1 MRKNKRKKLRT
12 PMLFGRRKGVVP
24 LLVCLLACAPVG
36 GYAYGQKD
44 INASISIT
52 KKNISVKEALEQIKQ
67 QSGIFLMYQEQAV
80 KGLTLDLNLENVPL
94 IDALEQL
101 CKKTGLTYE
110 LTEGHVLIRP
120 REEEAQNITIQQE
133 NKTTLHGVVTDDQG
147 LALPGV
153 SVKVKGM
160 SSGVMTDMDGKFSI
174 PVNSTEN
181 GVTLVFSFVGMKT
194 LEKVVKDDIPLN
206 IVMKSNV
213 ENLEEVVIT
222 GVFQRRAESFTG
234 SATTITR
241 KELLS
246 RGNMNLI
253 QSLKNL
259 DPSLNIMDN
268 MSMGSD
274 PNSLPEMELRGSSSF
289 PDIRGEYGSNPNLPL
304 FILDGFETTLEKVM
318 DLDINRIES
327 VTLLKDAAA
336 KAIYGSKAANG
347 VMVIETVRVKT
358 GELRVNYTGS
368 LNLELPD
375 LSSYNMCNAREK
387 LDLEYKL
394 GAYSDNLLPSNDYDL
409 KLLYNQY
416 LKEVERGVNTDWMAL
431 PLRNGLGNKHSI
443 NMEVGNRELRVGVD
457 LSYNNIEGVMKGSS
471 RNTISAG
478 LNIIYQRKKIL
489 FRNQFSF
496 SSMNSEDSPYGE
508 FSEYVKLNPYWR
520 PYNDDGSV
528 RKYLGRGPVFS
539 QQVYNPL
546 YNATINTTYKDDYM
560 DFTNNSYL
568 EYTIQPNLKLIG
580 RVSVSSRTSN
590 SEDFLPGS
598 HSSFIDSSED
608 DFFKRGSYT
617 QGYGKSFAVSSDFTV
632 NYSHSWKKHVLFANG
647 GASIRSSKS
656 ENYLHE
662 AVGFPNDKMD
672 NIIFAKQYAENSKPT
687 GSESI
692 DREVGF
698 LFSANYSYDDRYLA
712 DFSLRA
718 NASSQFGADNRWG
731 TFWSAGLGWNLHN
744 EAFFKDSDVVKQLR
758 LRASMGYTG
767 SQNFNSYQA
776 MLLYNYFTDDSYLGA
791 IGTYLEGLANSKLK
805 WQQKFDMNYGLDLNL
820 WNRVNVKFDY
830 YHSTTD
836 NLLTDITTPPS
847 LGFSSY
853 KDNLGKI
860 VNEGYEFR
868 VNWLLYSRPEDRAS
882 INVFV
887 SGVSNKNKIKEISNS
902 LRSLTEEMDRDAA
915 NSNKPLIRFVE
926 GQSLNAIWAVRSLGI
941 DPSTGKEVF
950 VRPDGTLT
958 DEWKAEDQVVCGDTE
973 PKLRGNIGF
982 SVEYKGLSLSFTGL
996 YQLGADMYNTTLVDK
1011 VENAQLNYNV
1021 DKRAYYNA
1029 WMKEG
1034 DLVQFKNIGD
1044 WQKPTQSTS
1053 RFVQKLN
1060 EFDFSSLSVG
1070 YDFYR
1075 FDFVKKWGL
1084 ERVQLQ
1090 FNMNDFAQL
1099 SSVEIERGTS
1109 YPFARYCSFT
1119 LNINF

>member
-1 MRKNKRKKLRT
+1 MRKNERKT
-12 PMLFGRRKGVVP
+12 MLLTFRRQKAVIP
-24 LLVCLLACAPVG
+24 LLACVLACSPMG
-36 GYAYGQKD
+36 MYAYGQNDTD
-44 INASISIT
+44 ISISIN
-52 KKNISVKEALEQIKQ
+52 KKGISVKEALDLLKE
-67 QSGIFLMYQEQAV
+67 QSGVFLMYREEAV
-80 KGLTLDLNLENVPL
+80 KGLKVDLDLNGASLTE
-94 IDALEQL
+94 ALDKL
-101 CKKTGLTYE
+101 CAETGLTYE
-110 LTEGHVLIRP
+110 FSNGHVLIYSNEKLKSNP
-120 REEEAQNITIQQE
+120 LQE
-133 NKTTLHGVVTDDQG
+133 KKILLHGVVTDDQG

-153 SVKVKGM
+153 SVKVKGQ
-160 SSGVMTDMDGKFSI
+160 SSGVVTDIDGKFSI
-174 PVNSTEN
+174 PIDRIDD
-181 GVTLVFSFVGMKT
+181 GVTLVFSFVGMET
-194 LEKVVKDDIPLN
+194 LEKLVRDTNLLN
-206 IVMKSNV
+206 VVMKSNV
-213 ENLEEVVIT
+213 ENLEEVVVT
-222 GVFQRRAESFTG
+222 GIFQRKAESFTG
-234 SATTITR
+234 SATTLTR
-241 KELLS
+241 KDLLS
-246 RGNMNLI
+246 RGNLNLI

-259 DPSLNIMDN
+259 DPSLNIVEN
-268 MSMGSD
+268 FSMGSD

-289 PDIRGEYGSNPNLPL
+289 PDIRGQYASNPNLPL

-394 GAYSDNLLPSNDYDL
+394 GAYDNDLPNADYDK

-416 LKEVERGVNTDWMAL
+416 LKEVERGVNTDWMSM
-431 PLRNGLGNKHSI
+431 PLRNGVGNKHSV

-457 LSYNNIEGVMKGSS
+457 LSYNNIEGVMKGSR
-471 RNTISAG
+471 RNTIGAG
-478 LNIIYQRKKIL
+478 LNIIYQRKRIL

-496 SSMNSEDSPYGE
+496 TSMNSEDSPYGE
-508 FSEYVKLNPYWR
+508 FSDYVKLNPYWR
-520 PYNDDGSV
+520 PYNEDGSL
-528 RKYLGRGPVFS
+528 RKYLGQGPIFS
-539 QQVYNPL
+539 EKVYNPL

-568 EYTIQPNLKLIG
+568 EYTVQPNLKLIG

-598 HSSFIDSSED
+598 HLSFQDVANTE
-608 DFFKRGSYT
+608 FYERGSYT
-617 QGYGKSFAVSSDFTV
+617 QGYGKSFTVSSDLTV
-632 NYSHSWKKHVLFANG
+632 NYSHSWKKHVLFANA
-647 GASIRSSKS
+647 GANIRSSNS
-656 ENYLHE
+656 EDYVHK

-672 NIIFAKQYAENSKPT
+672 NIIFAKQYAKDSKPT

-698 LFSANYSYDDRYLA
+698 LMAANYSYDDRYLA
-712 DFSLRA
+712 DFSLRT

-731 TFWSAGLGWNLHN
+731 TFWSVGLGWNLHN
-744 EAFFKDSDVVKQLR
+744 EAFIKGSDVVKQFR

-805 WQQKFDMNYGLDLNL
+805 WQQKFDVNYGLDLNL

-830 YHSTTD
+830 YRSTTD

-868 VNWLLYSRPEDRAS
+868 VNWQLYSRPEDRAS
-882 INVFV
+882 VNVFV

-902 LRSLTEEMDRDAA
+902 LTSLTEEMDKEAA
-915 NSNKPLIRFVE
+915 DSNKPFVRFVE

-958 DEWKAEDQVVCGDTE
+958 DEWRAEDQVVCGDTE
-973 PKLRGNIGF
+973 PKLRGNLGF

-996 YQLGADMYNTTLVDK
+996 YQLGAEMYNTTLVDK

-1029 WMKEG
+1029 WLKEG
-1034 DLVQFKNIGD
+1034 DLSQFKNIGD
-1044 WQKPTQSTS
+1044 WQPPTKATS

-1060 EFDFSSLSVG
+1060 EFDFSSLSIG

-1075 FDFVKKWGL
+1075 FGFVKKWGL
-1084 ERVQLQ
+1084 ERLQLQ

-1119 LNINF
+1119 LNVNF